1 MEMKT
6 PVFFKSANELRKW
19 FQKNHDKIS
28 ELWIGFYKVGSGKK
42 GISYKEAVD
51 QSLCFGWI
59 DGIRKGI
66 DEESYVTRFTPRKK
80 GSIWSNVNTK
90 RINELIKGGN
100 VHPAGLAA
108 FKERVKEKSG
118 VYSFEQDSHKLSS
131 AFQKKFKAN
140 KAAWKFFTSQAPWYQ
155 RTAIHLV
162 MSAKQEAT
170 RLKRLETLISDSENG
185 RTIKQLTRS

>member
-19 FQKNHDKIS
+19 FQKNHNKAS
-28 ELWIGFYKVGSGKK
+28 ELWIGFYKVNSGKK

-51 QSLCFGWI
+51 ESLCFGWI

-66 DEESYVTRFTPRKK
+66 DQESYGNRFTPRKK
-80 GSIWSNVNTK
+80 ASIWSNVNTK
-90 RINELIKGGN
+90 RISELIKEGSM
-100 VHPAGLAA
+100 HPAGLAA
-108 FKERVKEKSG
+108 FKERTEEKSG
-118 VYSFEQDSHKLSS
+118 VYSFEQDSHKLSP
-131 AFQKKFKAN
+131 AFEKNFKAN
-140 KAAWKFFTSQAPWYQ
+140 KKAWKFFTSQAPWYQ

-170 RLKRLETLISDSENG
+170 RLKRLETLIGDSENEK
-185 RTIKQLTRS
+185 TIKQLTRS

>member
-1 MEMKT
+1 MQT

-90 RINELIKGGN
+90 RINELINEGS

-108 FKERVKEKSG
+108 FKERTEEKSG
-118 VYSFEQDSHKLSS
+118 VYSFEQDSHKLSPV
-131 AFQKKFKAN
+131 FEKKFKAN
-140 KAAWKFFTSQAPWYQ
+140 KKAWKFFTSQAPWYQ

-170 RLKRLETLISDSENG
+170 WLKRLETLISDSENG
-185 RTIKQLTRS
+185 TTIKQLTRS